1 MNKYGEYKFFLH
13 VTVNSY
19 LQIMKAYLF
28 DYYIILFNTGKFVK
42 VHFIRLRINLF
53 TIYLCRNVNND
64 INRITISPQHK
75 NGIQH
80 KQRV

>member
-13 VTVNSY
+13 VTVSSY

-53 TIYLCRNVNND
+53 TIYLCRNVNNS
-64 INRITISPQHK
+64 ITISPQHK